1 MISAVSN
8 WVKAVAAVGVL
19 VAFVDMMAPKGALR
33 RSVDMTIA
41 LVVVAAIVGPVV
53 EIGAALLPAAE
64 RAFASQGGQAR
75 AAAATSG
82 IADGLELCLSYGLQA
97 AYPDVADGWHVR
109 VTLGESGFGTLSG
122 ARVDID
128 TFGWTQDEAT
138 RSQVAAVAAACVG
151 VKVEQVSV
159 R

>member
-109 VTLGESGFGTLSG
+109 VTLGELQVRDAVRCPGGHRHRRLDSRMRRRGLRLQRWPQRASG
-122 ARVDID
+122 
-128 TFGWTQDEAT
+128 
-138 RSQVAAVAAACVG
+138 
-151 VKVEQVSV
+151 
-159 R
+159 